1 MFLYPNKFFQGMFFI
16 FRKQIFYFQ
25 IFLGIP
31 EDRWSK
37 SNTSLEKSPFSKP
50 GLHTVT
56 SVPEIG
62 KTFFSNSITYNYVCK
77 NFVNFD
83 VCFYQTFR
91 SKNCIDIVLG
101 LGWQD

>member
-1 MFLYPNKFFQGMFFI
+1 MASTFKENKQNKVLNTVRHLVTNLCITPTILSSLFSSKSRPSI
-16 FRKQIFYFQ
+16 A
-25 IFLGIP
+25 

-62 KTFFSNSITYNYVCK
+62 RIFLTLICYILLN
-77 NFVNFD
+77 
-83 VCFYQTFR
+83 
-91 SKNCIDIVLG
+91 IDAFTKL
-101 LGWQD
+101 QS

>member
-1 MFLYPNKFFQGMFFI
+1 MFFI

-62 KTFFSNSITYNYVCK
+62 KIFFLIPLRTVMCIVYK
-77 NFVNFD
+77 NFVDFD

-91 SKNCIDIVLG
+91 DK
-101 LGWQD
+101 